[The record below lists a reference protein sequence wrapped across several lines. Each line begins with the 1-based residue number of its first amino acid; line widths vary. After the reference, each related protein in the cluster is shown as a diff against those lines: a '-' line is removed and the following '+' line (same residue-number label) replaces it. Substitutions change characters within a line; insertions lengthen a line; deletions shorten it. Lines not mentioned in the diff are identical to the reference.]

1 MKKRIALSWSG
12 GKDCCLALDT
22 LIKQGYEIVSL
33 LTTVPTELGRT
44 FGHGERTE
52 LIKLQEEALSIPV
65 YFIECSYEDYTDQ
78 FVQTVQFLK
87 NQEKITGIAYGD
99 LYLDG
104 HREWGEKVADAAGV
118 EAIYPL
124 WMEKEASFQA
134 LETYVRSGYE
144 AVVIRVME
152 DVLDE
157 SWLGRF
163 INESFLQDVQK
174 TTICPMG
181 ESGEYHSFVFDGPLF
196 SKRIQLEHGEVI
208 QLETTKKL
216 EFKSYRLVE
225 SSK

>member
-1 MKKRIALSWSG
+1 MKKRIVLSWSG

-52 LIKLQEEALSIPV
+52 MIKLQGEALSIPV

-78 FVQTVQFLK
+78 FVQTIQFLK
-87 NQEKITGIAYGD
+87 NQERITGIAYGD
-99 LYLDG
+99 LYLEG
-104 HREWGEKVADAAGV
+104 HREWGEKVADAASV

-124 WMEKEASFQA
+124 WMEKEASIQA

-144 AVVIRVME
+144 AVVIRVRE

-157 SWLGRF
+157 SWLGRI

-196 SKRIQLEHGEVI
+196 SKRIQLEQGEVF

-216 EFKSYRLVE
+216 EFKGYRLVE